1 MVHPGHGAKVTT
13 KLAAFRRV
21 GVMVVRELA
30 LTALLL
36 LGVSLVVFGILH
48 LSPGDPFSVL
58 LEGQAP
64 GQAARASVR
73 EALGVPSPWYGGY
86 LAWLGNM
93 AHGNLGTSIRTGVPV
108 AGEIVR
114 AGPNTLYLTLGS
126 LLVTLLLAVP
136 LALCSAWR
144 RSGALARALTLAVYL
159 ISAVPVFW
167 LGYVVIYL
175 CIHRFGLFPLLSAT
189 AEPQRHGWL
198 YILVPIIVL
207 GVANGTVSEV
217 TRHLREELGRVM
229 AEDYI
234 RTARAK
240 GAPVWRHAFKE
251 GFLLPMTEMI
261 AAKMPFVLGGA
272 VIVEQVFNW
281 PGLGRMAWQA
291 AQDRD
296 FPVIMGITI
305 VAAAFVRPA
314 SMARLNAPPGPGH
327 ALGTDFLGRDML
339 SRLILG
345 IQAYFLPG
353 LLAVATSLALGAT
366 LGVVAGYRNGH
377 AEALVTYLSNLVD
390 SFPRLVLILLVIAA
404 FRADIYYVMLVVGI
418 TGAPA
423 IASLIAGKIQFL
435 RTKSFIEAAHVLGLS
450 TRVIVAKHI
459 LWYNCA
465 PLLIIQATL
474 GMGEAI
480 LVETSLSYLG
490 FGVQEPTP

>member
-1 MVHPGHGAKVTT
+1 MVHPGRGAKVTT

-36 LGVSLVVFGILH
+36 LGVSLVVFVILH

-73 EALGVPSPWYGGY
+73 EALGVPTTWYGRY

-108 AGEIVR
+108 AGEIV
-114 AGPNTLYLTLGS
+114 
-126 LLVTLLLAVP
+126 
-136 LALCSAWR
+136 
-144 RSGALARALTLAVYL
+144 RALTLAVYL

-198 YILVPIIVL
+198 YILLPIIVL

-305 VAAAFVRPA
+305 VAAAFVR
-314 SMARLNAPPGPGH
+314 L
-327 ALGTDFLGRDML
+327 
-339 SRLILG
+339 
-345 IQAYFLPG
+345 
-353 LLAVATSLALGAT
+353 
-366 LGVVAGYRNGH
+366 
-377 AEALVTYLSNLVD
+377 
-390 SFPRLVLILLVIAA
+390 
-404 FRADIYYVMLVVGI
+404 
-418 TGAPA
+418 
-423 IASLIAGKIQFL
+423 ASLLRGVIYAGVNP
-435 RTKSFIEAAHVLGLS
+435 RT
-450 TRVIVAKHI
+450 
-459 LWYNCA
+459 
-465 PLLIIQATL
+465 AT
-474 GMGEAI
+474 E
-480 LVETSLSYLG
+480 
-490 FGVQEPTP
+490 